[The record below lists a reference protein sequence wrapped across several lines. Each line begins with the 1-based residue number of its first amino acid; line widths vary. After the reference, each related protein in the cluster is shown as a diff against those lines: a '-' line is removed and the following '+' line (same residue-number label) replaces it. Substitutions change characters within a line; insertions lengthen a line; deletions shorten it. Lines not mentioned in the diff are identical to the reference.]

1 MQTSLFKKMLEP
13 SYYTASVDSNSMAGQ
28 VSHQVIKSSSPRQ
41 VMRLPRALTPL
52 EALISVFRH
61 MNGHDPKLVA
71 KRLVADRFW
80 KYAEKYQ

>member
-1 MQTSLFKKMLEP
+1 
-13 SYYTASVDSNSMAGQ
+13 
-28 VSHQVIKSSSPRQ
+28 
-41 VMRLPRALTPL
+41 LPRALTPL
-52 EALISVFRH
+52 EALIRVFRH